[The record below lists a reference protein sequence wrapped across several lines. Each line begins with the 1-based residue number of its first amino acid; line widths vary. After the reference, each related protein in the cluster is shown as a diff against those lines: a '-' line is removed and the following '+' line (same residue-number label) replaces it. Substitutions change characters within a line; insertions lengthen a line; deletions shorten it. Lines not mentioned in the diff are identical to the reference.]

1 VLPGCVDLHT
11 HLASTPTWTPL
22 DDFAHGSR
30 AAVAGGVT
38 TVVSMVYQ
46 EDGSLRAGLERGL
59 RDATR
64 SIADFSFHVVVT
76 DPSDAAR
83 DEIKDLVAQGHAGL
97 KVFMVS
103 PRFAERRDEY
113 VALMRSAAQAG
124 ALVAVHPEDH
134 AMVAARTAELLAAGC
149 SGVEHFPTR
158 RPV

>member
-1 VLPGCVDLHT
+1 MLPGCVDLHT

-22 DDFAHGSR
+22 ELAR
-30 AAVAGGVT
+30 TGGPF
-38 TVVSMVYQ
+38 SIWC
-46 EDGSLRAGLERGL
+46 RGL

-103 PRFAERRDEY
+103 PRFVERRDDY

-124 ALVAVHPEDH
+124 ALVAVHP
-134 AMVAARTAELLAAGC
+134 
-149 SGVEHFPTR
+149 
-158 RPV
+158 